1 MKRIYRIANVVMA
14 LMFALSAA
22 VQYNDPDPVQWIA
35 IYAVAAVV
43 CVAALRQPVRA
54 AFPAAIAI
62 VALVWAL
69 SLAPIALGQSA
80 AEIFQLRSGAGEE
93 GREMYGLLIVTAWMA
108 ALAFM
113 ARGRRDNSEEPT

>member
-1 MKRIYRIANVVMA
+1 MKRVYRICNGAMA
-14 LMFALSAA
+14 LVFAVSAA

-35 IYAVAAVV
+35 IYGIAAVV
-43 CVAALRQPVRA
+43 CIAALRRPVRA

-69 SLAPIALGQSA
+69 SLAPIVIGMSA
-80 AEIFQLRSGAGEE
+80 AEIFQLHSGAGEE

-108 ALAFM
+108 TLAFM
-113 ARGRRDNSEEPT
+113 ARRRHAG

>member
-1 MKRIYRIANVVMA
+1 MKRFYGVANGAMA
-14 LMFALSAA
+14 LLFAASAA

-35 IYAVAAVV
+35 IYGAAAAV

-69 SLAPIALGQSA
+69 SLAPVVIGMSA
-80 AEIFQLRSGAGEE
+80 ADIFQLHSGAGEE
-93 GREMYGLLIVTAWMA
+93 GREMYGLLIVTTWMTV
-108 ALAFM
+108 LAFT
-113 ARGRRDNSEEPT
+113 ARGRRGA